1 MEQFQRLIDIMAK
14 LRAPGGCPWDREQTH
29 ESIKP
34 YLIEET
40 YELVDAIDNKDDA
53 GMREELGDL
62 LLQVVFHADMARE
75 RGAFDIGDVAD
86 AISAKMISRHPHV
99 FSGAKFDTPEAV
111 LQQWTDRKK
120 EEGKFR
126 ESALDGVPGHLPSLL
141 RAHRLQSRAARV
153 GFDWKEVDD
162 VMKKLDEELRE
173 FRQAMERKDKAAI
186 EEELGD
192 VFFSLVNI
200 SRFLRVNAEEAL
212 RKTIGKF
219 VTRFRFIERRAAAS
233 GRQLADMTLE
243 DMDALWDEAKA
254 AEEMKSEERKEVVQ

>member
-1 MEQFQRLIDIMAK
+1 MEQFQRLVDIMAK
-14 LRAPGGCPWDREQTH
+14 LRAPGGCPWDAAQTH

-40 YELVDAIDNKDDA
+40 YELVEAIDKKNEA

-62 LLQVVFHADMARE
+62 LLQVVFHAEMAKE

-99 FSGAKFDTPEAV
+99 FAGATFDTPEAV
-111 LQQWTDRKK
+111 LQQWTDRKR

-153 GFDWKEVDD
+153 GFDWKETDD
-162 VMKKLDEELRE
+162 VMKKVDEELRE

-186 EEELGD
+186 EDELGD
-192 VFFSLVNI
+192 VFFSLVNV
-200 SRFLRVNAEEAL
+200 SRFLGVNAEEAL
-212 RKTIGKF
+212 RRTIGKF
-219 VTRFRFIERRAAAS
+219 VTRFRYIERRAAEA
-233 GRQLADMTLE
+233 GRQLADMSLE
-243 DMDALWDEAKA
+243 EMDALWDEAKSA
-254 AEEMKSEERKEVVQ
+254 AGKAQE

>member
-1 MEQFQRLIDIMAK
+1 MEQFQRLVDIMAK

-40 YELVDAIDNKDDA
+40 YELVEAIDNKDDA

-62 LLQVVFHADMARE
+62 LLQVVFHSDMAKE

-99 FSGAKFDTPEAV
+99 FAGAKFDTPEAV

-186 EEELGD
+186 EDELGD
-192 VFFSLVNI
+192 VFFSLVNV

-219 VTRFRFIERRAAAS
+219 VTRFRHIERKAAES
-233 GRQLADMTLE
+233 GRQLADMSLE
-243 DMDALWDEAKA
+243 EMDALWDEAKA
-254 AEEMKSEERKEVVQ
+254 AERTSGD

>member
-1 MEQFQRLIDIMAK
+1 MEQFQRLVDIMAK

-40 YELVDAIDNKDDA
+40 YELVEAIDTKDDA
-53 GMREELGDL
+53 GIREELGDL
-62 LLQVVFHADMARE
+62 LLQVVFHADMAKE
-75 RGAFDIGDVAD
+75 RGAFDIGDVID

-99 FSGAKFDTPEAV
+99 FAGAKFDTPEAV
-111 LQQWTDRKK
+111 LQQWTDRKR

-153 GFDWKEVDD
+153 GFDWKDVED

-173 FRQAMERKDKAAI
+173 FRAAMERNDKAAI
-186 EEELGD
+186 EDELGD
-192 VFFSLVNI
+192 VFFSLVNV
-200 SRFLRVNAEEAL
+200 SRFLRINAEEAL

-219 VTRFRFIERRAAAS
+219 VTRFRSIERMAAAS
-233 GRQLADMTLE
+233 GRQLSDMSLE
-243 DMDALWDEAKA
+243 EMDALWDKAKA
-254 AEEMKSEERKEVVQ
+254 LENKTGD

>member
-1 MEQFQRLIDIMAK
+1 MEQFQRLVDIMAK

-29 ESIKP
+29 ASIKP

-40 YELVDAIDNKDDA
+40 YELVEAIDNKDDA

-62 LLQVVFHADMARE
+62 LLQVVFHADMAKE

-99 FSGAKFDTPEAV
+99 FAGAKFDTPEAV

-153 GFDWKEVDD
+153 GFDWKEVED
-162 VMKKLDEELRE
+162 VMKKLDEELHE
-173 FRQAMERKDKAAI
+173 FRSAMERKDNDAL

-192 VFFSLVNI
+192 VFFSLVNV
-200 SRFLRVNAEEAL
+200 SRFLRINAEEAL

-219 VTRFRFIERRAAAS
+219 VTRFRYIERAAADS
-233 GRQLADMTLE
+233 GKQLSDMSLE
-243 DMDALWDEAKA
+243 EMDALWDQAKA
-254 AEEMKSEERKEVVQ
+254 LENKSGD

>member
-1 MEQFQRLIDIMAK
+1 MQQFQRLVNIMAQ

-40 YELVDAIDNKDDA
+40 YELIEAIDNKDDIA
-53 GMREELGDL
+53 IREELGDL
-62 LLQVVFHADMARE
+62 LLQVVFHAEIAKE
-75 RGAFDIGDVAD
+75 RGAFDIADVVD
-86 AISAKMISRHPHV
+86 TVSEKMVSRHPHV
-99 FSGAKFDTPEAV
+99 FGNAKFDTPEAV

-126 ESALDGVPGHLPSLL
+126 ESALDGVPNHLPSLL

-153 GFDWKEVDD
+153 GFDWKDISD
-162 VMKKLDEELRE
+162 VLQKLDEELHE
-173 FRQAMERKDKAAI
+173 FKSAMKKKDKDAI

-192 VFFSLVNI
+192 VFFSLVNV
-200 SRFLRVNAEEAL
+200 SRFLRINAEEAL

-219 VTRFRFIERRAAAS
+219 ISRFRYIERKAEAM
-233 GRQLADMTLE
+233 GKQLSELS
-243 DMDALWDEAKA
+243 L
-254 AEEMKSEERKEVVQ
+254 EEMDMLWEMAKSSQPKSDTES

>member
-1 MEQFQRLIDIMAK
+1 MEQFQRLVDIMAK

-40 YELVDAIDNKDDA
+40 YELVEAIDSKDDA
-53 GMREELGDL
+53 GIREELGDL
-62 LLQVVFHADMARE
+62 LLQVVFHADMAKE
-75 RGAFDIGDVAD
+75 RGAFDIGDVID

-99 FSGAKFDTPEAV
+99 FAGAKFDTPEAV
-111 LQQWTDRKK
+111 LQQWTDRKR

-153 GFDWKEVDD
+153 GFDWKDVED

-173 FRQAMERKDKAAI
+173 FRAAMERNDKAAI
-186 EEELGD
+186 EDELGD
-192 VFFSLVNI
+192 VFFSLVNV
-200 SRFLRVNAEEAL
+200 SRFLRINAEEAL

-219 VTRFRFIERRAAAS
+219 VTRFRSIERMAAAS
-233 GRQLADMTLE
+233 GRQLSDMSLE
-243 DMDALWDEAKA
+243 EMDALWDKAKA
-254 AEEMKSEERKEVVQ
+254 LENKTGD

>member
-1 MEQFQRLIDIMAK
+1 MEQFQRLVEIMAK

-34 YLIEET
+34 YLIEEA
-40 YELVDAIDNKDDA
+40 YELVEAIDNKDDA

-62 LLQVVFHADMARE
+62 LLQVVFHADMAKE
-75 RGAFDIGDVAD
+75 RGAFDIGEVAD

-111 LQQWTDRKK
+111 LQQWTDRKR
-120 EEGKFR
+120 EEGKLR

-186 EEELGD
+186 EEEIGD

-243 DMDALWDEAKA
+243 EMDALWDEAKA
-254 AEEMKSEERKEVVQ
+254 AEMKSEEIK

>member
-1 MEQFQRLIDIMAK
+1 MEQFQRLVDIMTK

-40 YELVDAIDNKDDA
+40 YELVEAIDNKDDV
-53 GMREELGDL
+53 GIREELGDL
-62 LLQVVFHADMARE
+62 LLQVVFHADMAKE
-75 RGAFDIGDVAD
+75 RGAFDIGDVID

-99 FSGAKFDTPEAV
+99 FAGAKFDTPEAV

-162 VMKKLDEELRE
+162 VMKKLDEELGE
-173 FRQAMERKDKAAI
+173 FRAAMERNDKAAI
-186 EEELGD
+186 EDELGD
-192 VFFSLVNI
+192 VFFSLVNV
-200 SRFLRVNAEEAL
+200 SRFLRVNSEEAL

-219 VTRFRFIERRAAAS
+219 VTRFRFIERRAAEAGKQMS
-233 GRQLADMTLE
+233 DMSLE
-243 DMDALWDEAKA
+243 EMDALWDQAKA
-254 AEEMKSEERKEVVQ
+254 SENKTGD

>member
-1 MEQFQRLIDIMAK
+1 MEQFQRLVDIMAK

-29 ESIKP
+29 ASIKP

-40 YELVDAIDNKDDA
+40 YELVEAIDNKDDA

-62 LLQVVFHADMARE
+62 LLQVVFHADMAKE

-86 AISAKMISRHPHV
+86 AVSAKMVSRHPHV
-99 FSGAKFDTPEAV
+99 FGDAKFDTPEAV
-111 LQQWTDRKK
+111 IQQWTDRKK

-153 GFDWKEVDD
+153 GFDWKEVED
-162 VMKKLDEELRE
+162 VMKKLDEELHE
-173 FRQAMERKDKAAI
+173 FRSAMEQKDRAAL

-192 VFFSLVNI
+192 VFFSLVNV
-200 SRFLRVNAEEAL
+200 SRFLRINAEEAL

-219 VTRFRFIERRAAAS
+219 VTRFRYIERAAAES
-233 GRQLADMTLE
+233 GKQLSDMSLE
-243 DMDALWDEAKA
+243 EMDALWNQAKA
-254 AEEMKSEERKEVVQ
+254 LENKTGD

>member
-1 MEQFQRLIDIMAK
+1 MTK

-40 YELVDAIDNKDDA
+40 YELVEAIDNKDDA
-53 GMREELGDL
+53 GIREELGDL
-62 LLQVVFHADMARE
+62 LLQVVFHADMAKE
-75 RGAFDIGDVAD
+75 RGAFDIGDVVD
-86 AISAKMISRHPHV
+86 AVSAKMVSRHPHV
-99 FSGAKFDTPEAV
+99 FGDAKFDTPEAV
-111 LQQWTDRKK
+111 IQQWTDRKK

-162 VMKKLDEELRE
+162 VMKKLDEELQE

-192 VFFSLVNI
+192 VFFSLVNV

-219 VTRFRFIERRAAAS
+219 VTRFRYIERSAAGA
-233 GRQLADMTLE
+233 GKQIADMSLE
-243 DMDALWDEAKA
+243 EMDALWDEAKA
-254 AEEMKSEERKEVVQ
+254 MENKTAG